1 MFSANTYKERRSK
14 LKSLV
19 GSGLIL
25 LPGNEEVGMNYRDN
39 VYHFRQDS
47 TFLYYTGIDR
57 PDLFFIIDIGNNTET
72 LYGNDLTVDQIVWTG
87 PVDSLSVFATKSG
100 INTIQ
105 PYNEA
110 EVVLK
115 KAVQQKQAIHY
126 LLPYRGEIA
135 IKLSEWL
142 GIPVK
147 QLQPKVSMPLTRAV
161 ISQRSYKTG
170 EEITELDK
178 AVDLTSA
185 MHLKAIQSSRP
196 RITEY
201 EIAGQLEGV
210 ATSGGGQLSFPII
223 LTVNG
228 QYLHNHAGSNVL
240 KNGQMVLCDCG
251 AETAMHYAGDMT
263 RTFPVDK
270 KFTAQQREVYDIVL
284 NAQVAAVDALK
295 PGVLFKEVHFL
306 ASEKLAEG
314 LKQLGLLK
322 GDMKEAVSLG
332 VHTLFFQCGLGHMM
346 GLDVHD
352 MENLGEEYVGYT
364 DTLKKS
370 TEFGLKS
377 LRLGRALEE
386 GFVVTIEPG
395 IYVIPELI
403 DQWQAQNKHK
413 DFVNYDKV
421 NAFRS
426 FGGIR
431 IEEDYFITASGSR
444 LLGKPFAKTANEIE
458 ALKIM

>member
-57 PDLFFIIDIGNNTET
+57 PDLFFIVDIDNNTET

-284 NAQVAAVDALK
+284 NAQVAAVEALK
-295 PGVLFKEVHFL
+295 PGVLFKDVHLL

>member
-1 MFSANTYKERRSK
+1 MFSANTYNERRSK

-19 GSGLIL
+19 GNGLIL

-57 PDLFFIIDIGNNTET
+57 PDLFFIIDIDNNTET

-87 PVDSLSVFATKSG
+87 PVDSLSVFAAKSG
-100 INTIQ
+100 INAIQ
-105 PYNEA
+105 PYHEA
-110 EVVLK
+110 EAVLK
-115 KAVQQKQAIHY
+115 KAVKQKQAIHY

-142 GIPVK
+142 GIPVN

-161 ISQRSYKTG
+161 ISQRSYKTN

-196 RITEY
+196 GTTEY

-240 KNGQMVLCDCG
+240 KSGQMVLCDCG

-284 NAQVAAVDALK
+284 NAQVAAVEALK
-295 PGVLFKEVHFL
+295 PGVLFKDVHLL
-306 ASEKLAEG
+306 ASEKLTEG

-395 IYVIPELI
+395 IYVVPELI

>member
-14 LKSLV
+14 LKSLT

-57 PDLFFIIDIGNNTET
+57 PNLVFIIDIDNNTET
-72 LYGNDLTVDQIVWTG
+72 LFGDDLTVDQVVWTG
-87 PVDSLSVFATKSG
+87 PVDPLSVFADKSG
-100 INTIQ
+100 IDTVRSY
-105 PYNEA
+105 PA
-110 EVVLK
+110 VVASLQ
-115 KAVQQKQAIHY
+115 KAVQQKQTIHFLY
-126 LLPYRGEIA
+126 PYRGEI
-135 IKLSEWL
+135 IVRLSEWL
-142 GIPVK
+142 NIPVN
-147 QLQPKVSMPLTRAV
+147 QLQQKVSLSLTKAV
-161 ISQRSYKTG
+161 IAQRSYKT
-170 EEITELDK
+170 EEELKEIDE
-178 AVDLTSA
+178 AVNLTSA
-185 MHLKAIQSSRP
+185 MQLKAIQLSRP
-196 RITEY
+196 GIKEY

-210 ATSGGGQLSFPII
+210 ATAGGGSLAFPII

-228 QYLHNHAGSNVL
+228 QYLHNHAGGNIL
-240 KNGQMVLCDCG
+240 KSGQMVLCDCG
-251 AETAMHYAGDMT
+251 AENTMRYAGDMT
-263 RTFPVDK
+263 RTCPVDK

-284 NAQVAAVDALK
+284 NAQVSAVNALK
-295 PGVLFKEVHFL
+295 PGVLFKDIHLL
-306 ASEKLAEG
+306 AAEKLADG
-314 LKQLGLLK
+314 LKQLGLLN
-322 GDMKEAVSLG
+322 GDMKEAVALG

-370 TEFGLKS
+370 KEFGLKS

-395 IYVIPELI
+395 IYVVPELI
-403 DQWQAQNKHK
+403 DQWQSQNKHK
-413 DFVNYDKV
+413 DFINYDKV

-431 IEEDYFITASGSR
+431 IEEDYFITSTGSR
-444 LLGKPFAKTANEIE
+444 LSGKPFAKTADEIE
-458 ALKIM
+458 ALKAT

>member
-1 MFSANTYKERRSK
+1 MFSANTYRERRNK
-14 LKSLV
+14 LRSLV
-19 GSGLIL
+19 GSGIIL
-25 LPGNEEVGMNYRDN
+25 LPGNDEVGMNYRDN

-57 PDLFFIIDIGNNTET
+57 PDLFFIIDIDNNTET

-115 KAVQQKQAIHY
+115 KAVQQKQAVHY

-196 RITEY
+196 GITEY

-284 NAQVAAVDALK
+284 NAQVAAVEALK
-295 PGVLFKEVHFL
+295 PGVLFKDVHLL